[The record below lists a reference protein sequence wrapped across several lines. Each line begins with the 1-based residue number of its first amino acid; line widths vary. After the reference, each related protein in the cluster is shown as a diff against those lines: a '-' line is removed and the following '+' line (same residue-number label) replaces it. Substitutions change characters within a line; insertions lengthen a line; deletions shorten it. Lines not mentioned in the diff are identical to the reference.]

1 MSDNSSFG
9 NQHPSQEWDVLRW
22 EDDSLLLLD
31 QTRLPE
37 SIEYRC
43 CRHYREVA
51 EAIASLRVRG
61 APAIG
66 VAAAFGYLLASV
78 NYEPGGQTLE
88 RHMEQAARE
97 LLETRPTAVNLAWAL
112 DRMAESFRK
121 IKNEGIAQVRAAL
134 LTSAQQLLDVQKDQD
149 RRLAAFGNQLI
160 PERARLLTYCNT
172 GALATAGSGTA
183 LGVISC
189 AHRSG
194 KEIHV
199 YVPETRPLLQGA
211 RLTAWEL
218 EQAGIPFTL
227 ITDNMAGYLF
237 SQGMVDLVI
246 VGADRIVANGDFA
259 NKIGTYVLA
268 VLASHH
274 RRPFY
279 VAAPMSSFDL
289 KLGEGKEIPVEMRA
303 PEEVRSIRGH
313 LISRPGAPVLN
324 PSFDVT
330 PHTLVTGYITELGV
344 FTNPQDFLDLAGM
357 EGNKR

>member
-1 MSDNSSFG
+1 M
-9 NQHPSQEWDVLRW
+9 DVLRW
-22 EDDSLLLLD
+22 EDNSLILLD
-31 QTRLPE
+31 QTRLPDE
-37 SIEYRC
+37 VVYRS

-51 EAIASLRVRG
+51 EAIAKLRVRG

-66 VAAAFGYLLASV
+66 VAAAFGYLLAAV
-78 NYEPGGQTLE
+78 NYEPGEQDLE
-88 RHMEQAARE
+88 RYLDQAARE
-97 LLETRPTAVNLAWAL
+97 LLLTRPTAVNLAWAL
-112 DRMAESFRK
+112 DRMAELFQTVK
-121 IKNEGIAQVRAAL
+121 DDDLTQVRAAL
-134 LTSAQQLLDVQKDQD
+134 LTGAQQMLDAQKDHD
-149 RRLAAFGNQLI
+149 RRLATLGNQII
-160 PERARLLTYCNT
+160 PERASLLTYCNT

-189 AHRSG
+189 AHQSG

-259 NKIGTYVLA
+259 NKIGTYGLA

-274 RRPFY
+274 HRPFY
-279 VAAPMSSFDL
+279 VAAPVSTFDFHL
-289 KLGEGKEIPVEMRA
+289 KEGREIPVEMRD
-303 PEEVRSIRGH
+303 PEEVRSINGH
-313 LISRPGAPVLN
+313 PVSRPGVPVLN

-330 PHTLVTGYITELGV
+330 PHTLVTGYITEVGILQPPFDTICG
-344 FTNPQDFLDLAGM
+344 
-357 EGNKR
+357 GNE

>member
-1 MSDNSSFG
+1 V
-9 NQHPSQEWDVLRW
+9 DVLCW
-22 EDDSLLLLD
+22 EDNSLLLLD
-31 QTRLPE
+31 QTKLPDE
-37 SIEYRC
+37 VTHRS
-43 CRHYREVA
+43 CRHYRDVA
-51 EAIASLRVRG
+51 EAIARLQVRG

-66 VAAAFGYLLASV
+66 VAAAFGYLLAAV
-78 NYEPGGQTLE
+78 NYKPGAQDLE
-88 RHMEQAARE
+88 RYMGEAARE
-97 LLETRPTAVNLAWAL
+97 LLLTRPTAVNLAWAL
-112 DRMAESFRK
+112 DRMAELFQTVK
-121 IKNEGIAQVRAAL
+121 DDDLTQVRAVL
-134 LTSAQQLLDVQKDQD
+134 LAGAQQMLDAQREQD
-149 RRLAAFGNQLI
+149 CRLATFGNQII

-172 GALATAGSGTA
+172 GALATGGSGTA

-189 AHRSG
+189 AHQSG

-237 SQGMVDLVI
+237 SQGLIDLVI

-259 NKIGTYVLA
+259 NKIGTYTMA

-274 RRPFY
+274 HRPFF
-279 VAAPMSSFDL
+279 VAAPISTFDF
-289 KLGEGKEIPVEMRA
+289 KLGEGKEIPVEMRD

-313 LISRPGAPVLN
+313 AISRPDAPVLN

-330 PHTLVTGYITELGV
+330 PHALVAGYITELGV
-344 FTNPQDFLDLAGM
+344 FKTVQEIQDLVGLNSQIDH
-357 EGNKR
+357 K

>member
-1 MSDNSSFG
+1 MIM
-9 NQHPSQEWDVLRW
+9 DVLRW
-22 EDDSLLLLD
+22 EDNSLLVLD
-31 QTRLPE
+31 QTRLPDE
-37 SIEYRC
+37 VEYRR
-43 CRHYREVA
+43 CRHYRDVA
-51 EAIASLRVRG
+51 EAIAGLRVRG

-66 VAAAFGYLLASV
+66 IAAAFGYLLAAV
-78 NYEPGGQTLE
+78 NYEPGGGQDLE

-112 DRMAESFRK
+112 ERMGEVFQTVKGADLS
-121 IKNEGIAQVRAAL
+121 QVRAAL
-134 LTSAQQLLDVQKDQD
+134 LTGAQRLLEAQKDQD
-149 RRLAAFGNQLI
+149 RRLAAFGNQVI
-160 PERARLLTYCNT
+160 PGRARLLTYCNT

-183 LGVISC
+183 LGVIFC
-189 AHRSG
+189 AHQSG

-227 ITDNMAGYLF
+227 ITDNMVGYLF

-274 RRPFY
+274 GCPFY
-279 VAAPMSSFDL
+279 VAAPLSTFDPRL
-289 KLGEGKEIPVEMRA
+289 KEGREIPVEMRL
-303 PEEVRSIRGH
+303 PEEVRALKGH
-313 LISRPGAPVLN
+313 PVSMPGVTVLN

-330 PHTLVTGYITELGV
+330 PHHLVSGYITEAGV
-344 FTNPQDFLDLAGM
+344 YKNIQELQKIQEYQVQA
-357 EGNKR
+357 RV

>member
-1 MSDNSSFG
+1 M
-9 NQHPSQEWDVLRW
+9 DVLRW
-22 EDDSLLLLD
+22 EDNSLILLD
-31 QTRLPE
+31 QTRLPDE
-37 SIEYRC
+37 VEYC
-43 CRHYREVA
+43 SCRHYREVA
-51 EAIASLRVRG
+51 EVIAGLRVRG

-66 VAAAFGYLLASV
+66 VAAAFGYLLAAV
-78 NYEPGGQTLE
+78 NYEPGGQDLE

-97 LLETRPTAVNLAWAL
+97 LLATRPTAVNLAWAL
-112 DRMAESFRK
+112 DRMAELFQTVK
-121 IKNEGIAQVRAAL
+121 DADLAQVRAVL
-134 LTSAQQLLDVQKDQD
+134 LTGAQQLLDDQKDQD
-149 RRLAAFGNQLI
+149 RRLATFGNQII

-183 LGVISC
+183 LGVIFC
-189 AHRSG
+189 AHQSG

-237 SQGMVDLVI
+237 SRGMVDLVI

-259 NKIGTYVLA
+259 NKIGTYGMA

-274 RRPFY
+274 HRPFY
-279 VAAPMSSFDL
+279 VAAPISTFDL
-289 KLGEGKEIPVEMRA
+289 KLREGKEIPVEMRA
-303 PEEVRSIRGH
+303 PEEVRSIKGH
-313 LISRPGAPVLN
+313 LVSTPDAPVLN

-330 PHTLVTGYITELGV
+330 PHTLVSGYITELGI
-344 FTNPQDFLDLAGM
+344 FNNPQEYQNRLGV
-357 EGNKR
+357 

>member
-1 MSDNSSFG
+1 M
-9 NQHPSQEWDVLRW
+9 DVLRW
-22 EDDSLLLLD
+22 EDNSLLLLD
-31 QTRLPE
+31 QTKLPDE
-37 SIEYRC
+37 VAHRS

-51 EAIASLRVRG
+51 EAIARLQVRG

-66 VAAAFGYLLASV
+66 VAAAFGYLLAAF
-78 NYEPGGQTLE
+78 NYEPGEQDLE
-88 RHMEQAARE
+88 HYLDQAARE
-97 LLETRPTAVNLAWAL
+97 LLLTRPTAVNLAWAL
-112 DRMAESFRK
+112 DRMAELFQTVK
-121 IKNEGIAQVRAAL
+121 DDDLTQVRAVL
-134 LTSAQQLLDVQKDQD
+134 LAGAQQILDAQRDQD
-149 RRLAAFGNQLI
+149 RRLATFGNQII

-183 LGVISC
+183 LGVIFC
-189 AHRSG
+189 AHQSG

-237 SQGMVDLVI
+237 SQEMVDLVI
-246 VGADRIVANGDFA
+246 VGADRIVSNGDFA
-259 NKIGTYVLA
+259 NKIGTYTMA

-274 RRPFY
+274 HRPFY
-279 VAAPMSSFDL
+279 VAAPISTFDL
-289 KLGEGKEIPVEMRA
+289 KLREGKEIPVEMRD
-303 PEEVRSIRGH
+303 PEEVRSINGH
-313 LISRPGAPVLN
+313 PVSRPGVPVLN

-344 FTNPQDFLDLAGM
+344 FENVQEIQGLAG
-357 EGNKR
+357 